1 MNKKQQ
7 LSLSNNQGYIL
18 NERNLKSMSI
28 QIENRLTQYV
38 PNLNISQIV
47 LQEQLGAFI
56 NSERELLKADILAGE
71 SGFAACSTHT
81 QIWDAIIQKVYEVAT
96 YQIKTEFSKQI
107 EELLKIPG
115 VDYSDFMDD
124 VPEDWTPDVALY
136 GVGSYG
142 RHELCYFSDVDV
154 VYTSSVD
161 LEDVYDEGTLELVRW
176 FYDFFDSLHS
186 IIPGFEFSFIY
197 RPLAD
202 ISKWNFMD
210 MTALID
216 MRFIAGDSKLTERF
230 RKVVQSDKS
239 DISLVLDLLQSRADS
254 INSSEDTIYLN
265 QPDIKTGRGGLRTLQ
280 YALWMCGLPNFTS
293 VLELYERYDDEQLK
307 PSLDFMFKVRNLLH
321 VLADAPHDSLSF
333 HPEQDDTYQ
342 SQIACALGY
351 SDESEDGRY
360 DFMSDYY
367 TKAKYLHFK
376 AELLIRK
383 FLANGI
389 PVSDVLGVRT
399 DVLYCID
406 NNFGELD
413 TDELYKLF
421 TYFQQ
426 YDFEIDPSLATFI
439 FAYVDAFDWDRF
451 RPKMAE
457 LINTPGNVEKSLTR
471 LHRLG
476 ILSRLGEGGKRFEKA
491 MMTRSERSLDPY
503 TVGKHTLTAI
513 GHLDEIRRTES
524 SSPFA
529 GPRIGQQM
537 SPSANSELEELNT
550 AFRSL
555 SDTASLYMAL
565 FLHDID
571 KPDPSHPETGADKA
585 KRIAPEFGFNSQQT
599 EEICFLIREHLTMIS
614 LARYHQWDEPTITDF
629 CEKVNSIER
638 LTALYLLTYCDSMAN
653 GVQNFSNLVKHN
665 LKRLYEVV
673 RVRYVGQDE
682 SQWGVYAQP
691 EEFQHFQQQMPV
703 TYRIGVAPEEV
714 SIHMKMI
721 AQAEATS
728 SEHTDSDAAAVI
740 LQFVDKPGFTE
751 LHLCS
756 PSRIGKLHT
765 VSGLFFANNID
776 VRDARVYPKQDTN
789 LELEIYRLVHQ
800 SVQQSSE
807 PLPLDEELKRDLDF
821 DIRSLMAG
829 EVTLEQIFER
839 RYVDTTG
846 TWRVDDVTVETARN
860 YTEIVVTGEEK
871 VGFLYYLSGI
881 LAKLALNVEM
891 CKCSGLGGQ
900 ATDRFYVQPVADPQK
915 VRDQILAEL
924 PSE

>member
-1 MNKKQQ
+1 
-7 LSLSNNQGYIL
+7 
-18 NERNLKSMSI
+18 MSI
-28 QIENRLTQYV
+28 HIENRLTQYV
-38 PNLNISQIV
+38 PNLNISQQV
-47 LQEQLGAFI
+47 LQEQLGSFI
-56 NSERELLKADILAGE
+56 KAERELLKTDILAGE
-71 SGFAACSTHT
+71 SGFDACSTHT
-81 QIWDAIIQKVYEVAT
+81 QIWDAIIQKVYEVCT
-96 YQIKTEFSKQI
+96 FQIQTEYSKQI

-124 VPEDWTPDVALY
+124 VPEEWTPDVALY

-142 RHELCYFSDVDV
+142 RNELCYFSDVDV

-186 IIPGFEFSFIY
+186 TIPGFEFSFIY
-197 RPLAD
+197 RPMSD
-202 ISKWNFMD
+202 IAKWNFMD

-216 MRFIAGDSKLTERF
+216 MRFIAGDSTLTEKF
-230 RKVVQSDKS
+230 RKAVHSEKS

-254 INSSEDTIYLN
+254 FNVPEDTIYLN

-280 YALWMCGLPNFTS
+280 YALWMCGLPNFTP
-293 VLELYERYDDEQLK
+293 VLELYERFDDEQLK
-307 PSLDFMFKVRNLLH
+307 PSLDFMFKVRNLMH

-333 HPEQDDTYQ
+333 HPEQDDKLQTE
-342 SQIACALGY
+342 IACVLGY
-351 SDESEDGRY
+351 SDDSEKGLY
-360 DFMSDYY
+360 DFMAEYY
-367 TKAKYLHFK
+367 AKAKYLHFK

-413 TDELYKLF
+413 TDELFDLF

-439 FAYVDAFDWDRF
+439 FAYVDAFDWDLFKR
-451 RPKMAE
+451 RIAE
-457 LINTPGNVEKSLTR
+457 LINTPGSVEKSLTR

-476 ILSRLGEGGKRFEKA
+476 ILSRLGEGGERFDKA

-503 TVGKHTLTAI
+503 TVGKHTLSAI

-529 GPRIGQQM
+529 GPRVGQPIT
-537 SPSANSELEELNT
+537 PSANTELEELNA
-550 AFRSL
+550 AFSSL
-555 SDTASLYMAL
+555 ADSAPLYMAL

-571 KPDPSHPETGADKA
+571 KPDPTHPQTGAEKA
-585 KRIAPEFGFNSQQT
+585 KRIAPEFGFNPQQT
-599 EEICFLIREHLTMIS
+599 EEICFLIREHLRMIS
-614 LARYHQWDEPTITDF
+614 LARYHQWDEATISEF
-629 CEKVNSIER
+629 CEEVKSLER
-638 LTALYLLTYCDSMAN
+638 LTALYLLTYCDSKAN
-653 GVQNFSNLVKHN
+653 GSQNFSNLAKHN

-673 RVRYVGQDE
+673 RVRFVGQEE
-682 SQWGVYAQP
+682 SQWGVFAPP
-691 EEFQHFQQQMPV
+691 EEFQQFLHQMPV
-703 TYRIGVAPEEV
+703 TYRIGVAPEEI
-714 SIHMKMI
+714 SMHMKMI
-721 AQAEATS
+721 AQSETTS
-728 SEHTDSDAAAVI
+728 SQNSDTDASAVI

-751 LHLCS
+751 LHLCGN
-756 PSRIGKLHT
+756 SRIGKLHT

-800 SVQQSSE
+800 TSQQSTE
-807 PLPLDEELKRDLDF
+807 PLPLDEDLKRDLDF

-829 EVTLEQIFER
+829 EVTLEQVFEK
-839 RYVDTTG
+839 RYVDITG

-860 YTEIVVTGEEK
+860 YTEIVVTAEEK
-871 VGFLYYLSGI
+871 VGFLHYFSGI
-881 LAKLALNVEM
+881 LAKLELNVEM

-900 ATDRFYVQPVADPQK
+900 ATDRFYVQPVADPQN
-915 VRDQILAEL
+915 VREKILAEL
-924 PSE
+924 QPE

>member
-1 MNKKQQ
+1 
-7 LSLSNNQGYIL
+7 
-18 NERNLKSMSI
+18 MSVD
-28 QIENRLTQYV
+28 IENRLTQYI
-38 PNLNISQIV
+38 PNLNISQQV

-56 NSERELLKADILAGE
+56 KSERELLKTDILSGE
-71 SGFAACSTHT
+71 SGFSACGTHA
-81 QIWDAIIQKVYEVAT
+81 QIWDVIIQKVYEVAT
-96 YQIKTEFSKQI
+96 YQIQTEYSKQI

-124 VPEDWTPDVALY
+124 VPEEWTPDVALY

-142 RHELCYFSDVDV
+142 RNELCYFSDVDV

-176 FYDFFDSLHS
+176 FYDFFDSLHLA
-186 IIPGFEFSFIY
+186 IPGFEFSFIY
-197 RPLAD
+197 RPMSD
-202 ISKWNFMD
+202 IAKWNFMD

-216 MRFIAGDSKLTERF
+216 MRFIAGDSTLTEKF
-230 RKVVQSDKS
+230 RKAVHSEKS

-254 INSSEDTIYLN
+254 FNVSDDTLYLN

-293 VLELYERYDDEQLK
+293 VLDLYERFDDEHLK

-333 HPEQDDTYQ
+333 HPEQEDTLQ

-351 SDESEDGRY
+351 SDESEEGLY
-360 DFMSDYY
+360 DFMADYY
-367 TKAKYLHFK
+367 AKAKYLHFK

-383 FLANGI
+383 FLANGV

-413 TDELYKLF
+413 TDELFMLF

-451 RPKMAE
+451 KQRISE
-457 LINTPGNVEKSLTR
+457 LINTPGSVEKSLTR

-476 ILSRLGEGGKRFEKA
+476 ILSRLGEGGERFDKA

-529 GPRIGQQM
+529 GPRVGQPM
-537 SPSANSELEELNT
+537 TPSANTELEELNT
-550 AFRSL
+550 AFSSL
-555 SDTASLYMAL
+555 SDSAPLYMAL

-571 KPDPSHPETGADKA
+571 KPDPAHPKTGAEKA
-585 KRIAPEFGFNSQQT
+585 RRIAPEFGFNPQQT
-599 EEICFLIREHLTMIS
+599 EEICFLIREHLRMIT
-614 LARYHQWDEPTITDF
+614 LARYHQWDEATIAEF
-629 CEKVNSIER
+629 CEEVNSLER
-638 LTALYLLTYCDSMAN
+638 LTALYLLTYCDSKAN
-653 GVQNFSNLVKHN
+653 GSQNFSNLAKHN

-673 RVRYVGQDE
+673 RVRFVGQEE
-682 SQWGVYAQP
+682 SQWGVYAPP
-691 EEFQHFQQQMPV
+691 EEFQHFLHQMPV
-703 TYRIGVAPEEV
+703 TYRIAIAPEEI
-714 SIHMKMI
+714 SMHMKMI
-721 AQAEATS
+721 AQAETS
-728 SEHTDSDAAAVI
+728 SSENKDSEASAVN

-751 LHLCS
+751 LHLCGH
-756 PSRIGKLHT
+756 SRIGKLHT

-800 SVQQSSE
+800 LSQQSSE
-807 PLPLDEELKRDLDF
+807 PLPLDEDLKRDLDF

-829 EVTLEQIFER
+829 EVTLEEVFER

-871 VGFLYYLSGI
+871 VGFLHYFSGI
-881 LAKLALNVEM
+881 LAKLELNVEM

-915 VRDQILAEL
+915 VREKILAEL
-924 PSE
+924 QPE